1 MTKARAAAG
10 AATLAAALAVA
21 PAASAN
27 HPAGENGTASKPT
40 INMERVLL
48 AAQWDP
54 QRPDNGITPR
64 AKRSVLRVERRL
76 ARKGY
81 LARSRID
88 GSFGS
93 STIAAYA
100 AWQRHLG
107 YSGLAAT
114 GLPGPTSLVKLAGR
128 RYSVTHL
135 VSPGPRVTYQGKT
148 VNRRTKRMLRA
159 AARLIHKGCHLALYQ
174 GSYNPGGVGPSGDTH
189 AGGGAADVDTRSI
202 CGART
207 RAVVRAL
214 RTVGFAAWHRPY
226 RPGVW
231 PDHIHI
237 EAVNDPDLSVGAQ
250 HQVGDYYEGQNGL
263 DGGPDRGPKVKK
275 VTWEQYQRRH

>member
-1 MTKARAAAG
+1 MRYGRAAAG
-10 AATLAAALAVA
+10 AASLAAALAVA
-21 PAASAN
+21 PGASAN
-27 HPAGENGTASKPT
+27 HPAGDGGPATPT

-54 QRPDNGITPR
+54 QRPDTGITPH

-81 LARSRID
+81 LARSRVD

-107 YSGLAAT
+107 YSGLGAT
-114 GLPGPTSLVKLAGR
+114 GLPGPASLVK
-128 RYSVTHL
+128 
-135 VSPGPRVTYQGKT
+135 YQGKT
-148 VNRRTKRMLRA
+148 VDRRTKRMLRA
-159 AARLIHKGCHLALYQ
+159 AARLIHKGCHFALYQ

-202 CGART
+202 CGAHT
-207 RAVVRAL
+207 RVVVRAL
-214 RTVGFAAWHRPY
+214 RTVGFAAWHRTY

-250 HQVGDYYEGQNGL
+250 HQVGQYYEGQNGL
-263 DGGPDRGPKVKK
+263 DGGPDKGPKVRKL
-275 VTWEQYQRRH
+275 TWEQYQRRR